1 MARFNSKKV
10 FTFRAAAASAATDT
24 QYKTVEQTFLFT
36 DFQWM
41 YETTE
46 ANADNTLDFVLD
58 YTVDGTNF
66 TALYTNANPMG
77 LLNTGAPLVG
87 FTDYADAA
95 SSGTTGVAVVPTV
108 VRIPANAVL
117 RSRLTTAGTGT
128 VPAIQMSVIGQ
139 FV

>member
-1 MARFNSKKV
+1 MARFNSKTV
-10 FTFRAAAASAATDT
+10 YNFRAAAASAATDT
-24 QYKTVEQTFLFT
+24 QYKVVEQTFLFT

-58 YTVDGTNF
+58 YTTDGTNF

-95 SSGTTGVAVVPTV
+95 SSGATGVAVTPTV
-108 VRIPANAVL
+108 ARIPANAII
-117 RSRLTTAGTGT
+117 RCRLTTAGTGT
-128 VPAIQMSVIGQ
+128 IPAVQMNVIGQ
-139 FV
+139 SV